1 MRQNPLK
8 KIVELQKQGKNVGI
22 YSVCSANG
30 YVIEAAFKRG
40 LSDGSCVLIESTANQ
55 CDQNGGY
62 TGMTPADFK
71 KFVLEIADRNG
82 FDRNRI
88 FLGGDHLGPL
98 TFAYKDEAEAMADS
112 EELIR
117 HYVAAGFT
125 KIHIDTSMKVN
136 SDPEDVRLSDEIIA
150 GRGAHL
156 AKVAEETYKELLER
170 DPEAIPP
177 VYVIGSEVPIPGGAV
192 GAEDNGVQVT
202 KVEDFKNTVAAFEK
216 AFAKE
221 GLDKDVWE
229 RVIGVVVQPGVE
241 EKDSGCTEY
250 DREKAKDLMA
260 AIKDF
265 PTLVFEGHSTD
276 YQTKI
281 KLRELVE
288 DGVGILKVGP
298 GLTFAMREAMFALE
312 NIEKELIY
320 GTDTEPSKFAEVLDA
335 EMLKN
340 DKNWKKHYQGT
351 ELEIRLKRKYSFSDR
366 CRYYMPTPAVEAAAD
381 RLLTNLR
388 TLGIPLNLLSQFM
401 PIQYTKVREGYL
413 KNDPVELIEDRIINT
428 IDEYLYGTHQNELL
442 SVSYTHLTLPT
453 NSLV

>member
-288 DGVGILKVGP
+288 DGVAILKVGP

-442 SVSYTHLTLPT
+442 
-453 NSLV
+453 

>member
-241 EKDSGCTEY
+241 EKDTGCTEY
-250 DREKAKDLMA
+250 DRAKAADLMA
-260 AIKDF
+260 AIKEY
-265 PTLVFEGHSTD
+265 PNLVFEGHSTD
-276 YQTKI
+276 YQTKY
-281 KLRELVE
+281 KLQELVE

-298 GLTFAMREAMFALE
+298 GLTYAMREALFSLTYMEEMILHGKDEGSNF
-312 NIEKELIY
+312 I
-320 GTDTEPSKFAEVLDA
+320 DVLDKA
-335 EMLKN
+335 MLEEP
-340 DKNWKKHYQGT
+340 KNWQKHYHGDEN
-351 ELEIRLKRKYSFSDR
+351 ELWFMRRFSFSDR
-366 CRYYMPTPAVEAAAD
+366 CRYYMLHPEVVKAKEK
-381 RLLTNLR
+381 LLHNLR
-388 TLGIPLNLLSQFM
+388 TYGIPLAVLSQFM
-401 PIQYTKVREGYL
+401 PIQYTKVREGYIE
-413 KNDPVELIEDRIINT
+413 NSPEELIKDRIKNT
-428 IDEYLYGTHQNELL
+428 INEYLRASHQEKLL
-442 SVSYTHLTLPT
+442 K
-453 NSLV
+453 